1 MEEEATWLRPYPS
14 HFATIWGNEPRW
26 AEQPEGG
33 WRVIERH
40 YREGTFSAY
49 IRYRL
54 RRVNDT
60 EDGMADEP
68 DLDPWVEEPHV

>member
-1 MEEEATWLRPYPS
+1 MAETVPVTFRYELGQRV
-14 HFATIWGNEPRW
+14 RW
-26 AEQPEGG
+26 AEQPEGR

-40 YREGTFSAY
+40 YREGTFSTY

-60 EDGMADEP
+60 EDAMAYEP